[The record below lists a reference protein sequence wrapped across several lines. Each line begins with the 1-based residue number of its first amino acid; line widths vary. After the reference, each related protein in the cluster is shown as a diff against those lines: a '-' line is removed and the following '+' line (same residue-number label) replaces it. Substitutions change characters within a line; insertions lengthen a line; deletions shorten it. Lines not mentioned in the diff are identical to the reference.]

1 MCIITNGCY
10 LMQKLKDKVRN
21 RIIAAALQEF
31 SGNDYA
37 KASMRHIGKAAGIS
51 VSNMY
56 NYYRNKEELFE
67 SIIKPVYETVKN
79 LFRQSLMQAAQ
90 KAAAGQNTLT
100 AIDDI
105 FQTIINMDDQQ
116 LRLFIILCEN
126 SSGTQYEKSKE
137 EMTVL
142 LRMLLAEAV
151 RQPGGAPQ
159 IAESRNDVLNIIAE
173 NYMDGFLKV
182 LKDSRDRARAEAN
195 LRTLLAYHTNGI
207 KTLTG

>member
-1 MCIITNGCY
+1 
-10 LMQKLKDKVRN
+10 MQKLKDKIRN
-21 RIIAAALQEF
+21 RIITAALQEF
-31 SGNDYA
+31 SGNDYE

-79 LFRQSLMQAAQ
+79 LFRQSLKQAAQ
-90 KAAAGQNTLT
+90 KAVEGKNTLT

-105 FQTIINMDDQQ
+105 FKTIINMDDQQ
-116 LRLFIILCEN
+116 LRLFVILCEN
-126 SSGTQYEKSKE
+126 SSGTRYEKSKE

-151 RQPGGAPQ
+151 RQPGASPQ
-159 IAESRNDVLNIIAE
+159 IEESQNDILNIIAE

-182 LKDSRDRARAEAN
+182 LKDCQDRSRAEAN
-195 LRTLLAYHTNGI
+195 MRTLLAYHSNGI
-207 KTLTG
+207 KALTG

>member
-1 MCIITNGCY
+1 
-10 LMQKLKDKVRN
+10 MQKLKDKIRN
-21 RIIAAALQEF
+21 RIITAALQEF
-31 SGNDYA
+31 SGNDYE
-37 KASMRHIGKAAGIS
+37 KASMRHISKAAGIS

-79 LFRQSLMQAAQ
+79 LFRQSLMQAAE
-90 KAAAGQNTLT
+90 KAVEGKNTLT

-105 FQTIINMDDQQ
+105 FKAIINMDDQQ
-116 LRLFIILCEN
+116 LRLFILLCEN
-126 SSGTQYEKSKE
+126 SSGTRYEKSKE

-159 IAESRNDVLNIIAE
+159 IEESQNDILNIIAE

-182 LKDSRDRARAEAN
+182 LKDSQDRSRAEAKM
-195 LRTLLAYHTNGI
+195 RTLLAYHSNGI
-207 KTLTG
+207 KALTG